1 MTRVQTSVGGTGATR
16 PAPGVRRSA
25 RARPVAGIALLLLL
39 PMLAVETLAAPAWAR
54 GPTQLEP
61 QTLTRPP
68 GISLE
73 QATNMVRR
81 ETGGRVLSA
90 TPVDRGGQRG
100 YEVRVLIDGK
110 RVKNYYVDG
119 DGRMR
124 SGG

>member
-1 MTRVQTSVGGTGATR
+1 MIRVHTSCA
-16 PAPGVRRSA
+16 
-25 RARPVAGIALLLLL
+25 IALLLLL
-39 PMLAVETLAAPAWAR
+39 PMLAADVMAAPAWAR
-54 GPTQLEP
+54 GPTQIEP
-61 QTLTRPP
+61 QTLAKPP

>member
-1 MTRVQTSVGGTGATR
+1 MIRIQTR
-16 PAPGVRRSA
+16 PRSA
-25 RARPVAGIALLLLL
+25 AGRSAIRRRASMALLVL
-39 PMLAVETLAAPAWAR
+39 PMLAADVLAAPVWAR

-61 QTLTRPP
+61 QTLARPP

-90 TPVDRGGQRG
+90 APVERGGQRG

-110 RVKNYYVDG
+110 RVKNYYVDS